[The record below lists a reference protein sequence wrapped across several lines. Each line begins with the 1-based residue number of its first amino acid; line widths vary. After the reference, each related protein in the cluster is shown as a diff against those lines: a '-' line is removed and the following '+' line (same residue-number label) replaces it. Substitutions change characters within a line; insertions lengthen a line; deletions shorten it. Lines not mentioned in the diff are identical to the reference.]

1 MPFSDWHCPWFAAS
15 DWGNMVLLSH
25 KYYIT
30 IYVRI
35 YGNCMVKCSWVF
47 ALDPLYYSRHHWDPT
62 FVLIV
67 HKVSL
72 PQGLSVYIS
81 GRLDRTVWAQ
91 HGGMFSELS
100 LVVRWQGSNSMDDL
114 AEKGRQT
121 STKLGSLSIVY
132 VQLGPGKVSE
142 CVI

>member
-1 MPFSDWHCPWFAAS
+1 
-15 DWGNMVLLSH
+15 MVLLSH

-30 IYVRI
+30 IYI
-35 YGNCMVKCSWVF
+35 WQLVKCSWVF
-47 ALDPLYYSRHHWDPT
+47 ALDPLYYSRHHWEPA

-81 GRLDRTVWAQ
+81 SRLDRTVCAQ

-114 AEKGRQT
+114 AEKGRRKQT
-121 STKLGSLSIVY
+121 RSYTKANSAHARSYVY
-132 VQLGPGKVSE
+132 SASMPLIG
-142 CVI
+142 C